1 MDHVTPVSS
10 SVLLIVLLGAAVGAG
25 VLLLVLALMPTPV
38 RVEAGPPPALVQS
51 LKRAASRLSLGVGVG
66 LLVLVL
72 TRWPVLA
79 IAAGALAFF
88 GPVLFGGARSE
99 KQAIAR
105 LEGLAAWTES
115 LRDTI
120 AGAVGLEQAIPAT
133 AYAASP
139 AISRE
144 LVTLADRLRVRV
156 ALPQALHRF
165 ADDLDDA
172 SADLIVS
179 ALILNARLRGPGLR
193 DVLTSLASSAR
204 AELEMRRRVN
214 AGRAST
220 RRSVQIV
227 VGITVLFVLGLAVFN
242 RAYVEPYSS
251 PVGQLV
257 LLVIIGLFAA
267 GFFWM
272 RRLSVFEV
280 PGRFL
285 FTQSR
290 GSQSRSSQPGRQAAR
305 TPGAPR

>member
-1 MDHVTPVSS
+1 MSAVSAASSPS
-10 SVLLIVLLGAAVGAG
+10 SVLLVVLLGAAVGAG
-25 VLLLVLALMPTPV
+25 VLLLVLALVPAPV
-38 RVEAGPPPALVQS
+38 RTEAGPAPAVVAS
-51 LKRAASRLSLGVGVG
+51 LKRLGSRFGLALGVG
-66 LLVLVL
+66 LLILVM

-79 IAAGALAFF
+79 AAAGVLAFF
-88 GPVLFGGARSE
+88 GPALFGGARHE

-144 LVTLADRLRVRV
+144 LATLADRLRVRV

-193 DVLTSLASSAR
+193 DVLTSLAASAR

-227 VGITVLFVLGLAVFN
+227 VGITVVFVLGLAVFN
-242 RAYVEPYSS
+242 RAYVEPYST
-251 PVGQLV
+251 PVGQLM

-285 FTQSR
+285 FT
-290 GSQSRSSQPGRQAAR
+290 R
-305 TPGAPR
+305 TGGGPR